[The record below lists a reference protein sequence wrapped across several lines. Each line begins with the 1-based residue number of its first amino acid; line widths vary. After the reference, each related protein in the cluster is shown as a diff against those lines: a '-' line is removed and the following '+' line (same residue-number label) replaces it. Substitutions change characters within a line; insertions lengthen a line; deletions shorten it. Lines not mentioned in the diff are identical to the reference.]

1 MPEKIDQ
8 PTNGSSL
15 PPLGAE
21 FRRAIPTLVLA
32 GLIAI
37 ATSWWNTQMTQS
49 ELRYRLEA
57 VEKQEKT
64 NAENIAASATQIQ
77 AQAVKFAEISTTQ
90 NNMLEQLREIREQQ
104 EGIKRELR
112 GK

>member
-1 MPEKIDQ
+1 MSEKKDQ
-8 PTNGSSL
+8 LTNG
-15 PPLGAE
+15 PTMPLGAE

-64 NAENIAASATQIQ
+64 NAENIAASANQIQ
-77 AQAVKFAEISTTQ
+77 SQAVKFAEVGATQ
-90 NNMLEQLREIREQQ
+90 NNMLEHLREIKQEQ
-104 EGIKRELR
+104 EEIKRELR